1 MQRWHPDP
9 LTMGKPLPRAVSRA
23 AACCRLVGSA
33 LLLGAMA
40 LLAAAPA
47 QAAQPASA
55 GSPALNYRLH
65 CMGCHLDDG
74 SGMPQRGIP
83 SMQGVLGHFLRLPQG
98 RALIVQVPGVM
109 NTPLNDRQVAE
120 LMNWMLGQW
129 AGDSL
134 PPGTPPYSEAEV
146 RHLRATRPSDVPLER
161 ANVVRQLQHMG
172 YTID

>member
-1 MQRWHPDP
+1 MRHWRPDP
-9 LTMGKPLPRAVSRA
+9 QPGVTRL
-23 AACCRLVGSA
+23 ACA
-33 LLLGAMA
+33 LLLGAAA
-40 LLAAAPA
+40 LLATVPA
-47 QAAQPASA
+47 SAAQPASA
-55 GSPALNYRLH
+55 GTPALNYRLH

-83 SMQGVLGHFLRLPQG
+83 SMRGVLGHFLRLPQG

-134 PPGTPPYSEAEV
+134 PPVTPPYSEAEV
-146 RHLRATRPSDVPLER
+146 RQLRSHRPSDVAR
-161 ANVVRQLQHMG
+161 TRGDVVQQLRQMG
-172 YTID
+172 YVIE

>member
-1 MQRWHPDP
+1 MRRWPPDP
-9 LTMGKPLPRAVSRA
+9 RPGLAR
-23 AACCRLVGSA
+23 SA
-33 LLLGAMA
+33 LVLAMA
-40 LLAAAPA
+40 TLLLATAPPT

-83 SMQGVLGHFLRLPQG
+83 SMKGVLGHFLRLPQG

-134 PPGTPPYSEAEV
+134 PPGAPPYSEAEV
-146 RHLRATRPSDVPLER
+146 RELRSHRPSDVARER
-161 ANVVRQLQHMG
+161 AGVVEALRRMG
-172 YTID
+172 QVVE

>member
-1 MQRWHPDP
+1 MRHW
-9 LTMGKPLPRAVSRA
+9 
-23 AACCRLVGSA
+23 RLDVRYPCAA
-33 LLLGAMA
+33 LLLGAA
-40 LLAAAPA
+40 LLTLGPA
-47 QAAQPASA
+47 QAAQPLSA

-83 SMQGVLGHFLRLPQG
+83 SMKGVLGHFLRLPQS

-134 PPGTPPYSEAEV
+134 PYSEAEV
-146 RHLRATRPSDVPLER
+146 RQLRASRPSDVARTR
-161 ANVVRQLQHMG
+161 ADVVRQLRQMG
-172 YTID
+172 YAIE

>member
-1 MQRWHPDP
+1 MQHW
-9 LTMGKPLPRAVSRA
+9 PRDRTVRA
-23 AACCRLVGSA
+23 PGRPWP
-33 LLLGAMA
+33 LLLGAAAM
-40 LLAAAPA
+40 LAALSAP
-47 QAAQPASA
+47 AAQPVSA

-83 SMQGVLGHFLRLPQG
+83 SMKGVLGHFLRLPEG

-134 PPGTPPYSEAEV
+134 PPGAPPYSEAEV
-146 RHLRATRPSDVPLER
+146 RELRSHRPSDVARER
-161 ANVVRQLQHMG
+161 AGVVKQLQQMG
-172 YTID
+172 YAIE

>member
-1 MQRWHPDP
+1 MQRWPPDARRGLARP
-9 LTMGKPLPRAVSRA
+9 A
-23 AACCRLVGSA
+23 LV
-33 LLLGAMA
+33 
-40 LLAAAPA
+40 LATAPPA

-65 CMGCHLDDG
+65 CMGCHLVDG

-83 SMQGVLGHFLRLPQG
+83 SMTGVLGHFLRLPQG

-134 PPGTPPYSEAEV
+134 PPGAPPYSEAEV
-146 RHLRATRPSDVPLER
+146 RELRSHRPSDVARER
-161 ANVVRQLQHMG
+161 AGVVEALRRMG
-172 YTID
+172 HNIE